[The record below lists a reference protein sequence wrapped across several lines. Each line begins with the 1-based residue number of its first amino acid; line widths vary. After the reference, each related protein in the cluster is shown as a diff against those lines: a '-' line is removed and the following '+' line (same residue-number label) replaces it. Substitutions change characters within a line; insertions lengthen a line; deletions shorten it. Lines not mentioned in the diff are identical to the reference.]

1 MLRTTALLAP
11 FLLLGVNG
19 QHDGHDHGGSH
30 AGHDHGSSSS
40 SSVTTHEWA
49 GIFPVSGTTQVWR
62 AQKVNGAYADPMMGM
77 VIVPATE
84 SSESMLTSLV
94 PESATGF
101 ATTCT
106 VVHNGETITPRAG
119 VCYTLEFGSGSEST
133 YTIDT
138 TGVSHVAIFAEH
150 FPTEF
155 ESDRHYL
162 QDAADADVEPI
173 ATIPFTPGLVV
184 PWGLA
189 IGATITV
196 AITTWV
202 GVAFLVPGVKG
213 VADKNPN
220 TFGAIGNAFAAGA
233 LLAAAFFLI
242 LHEATH
248 YIIFETEAMSA
259 AIWGIMILVGFIT
272 ASILDLFV
280 AMIRGPEKA
289 ETETDKAGA
298 RTAGSV
304 EEGQVAVEVQSPAS
318 KRVRVLCAILLGDF
332 VHNLCDG
339 LFIGIAFNMCGG
351 SFGWTVTAATVYH
364 EIAQE
369 LSDYLVLT
377 DPKQGNL
384 SPFVAL
390 LLNFISGLS
399 VILGAVIVLAQTPD
413 NKAIGMLLAYSGGV
427 YVQIGA
433 GECMGRVY
441 AQANTIC
448 LRFFSIVMFLVG
460 ATAIGLVLLNHEHC
474 SVGGDAH
481 AGHNH

>member
-106 VVHNGETITPRAG
+106 VVHNGETITPRTG

-173 ATIPFTPGLVV
+173 ATIPFTPGLA
-184 PWGLA
+184 P
-189 IGATITV
+189 
-196 AITTWV
+196 
-202 GVAFLVPGVKG
+202 PP
-213 VADKNPN
+213 D
-220 TFGAIGNAFAAGA
+220 
-233 LLAAAFFLI
+233 
-242 LHEATH
+242 
-248 YIIFETEAMSA
+248 
-259 AIWGIMILVGFIT
+259 
-272 ASILDLFV
+272 LDLTPIIVGAV
-280 AMIRGPEKA
+280 AG
-289 ETETDKAGA
+289 
-298 RTAGSV
+298 
-304 EEGQVAVEVQSPAS
+304 
-318 KRVRVLCAILLGDF
+318 
-332 VHNLCDG
+332 
-339 LFIGIAFNMCGG
+339 
-351 SFGWTVTAATVYH
+351 
-364 EIAQE
+364 
-369 LSDYLVLT
+369 
-377 DPKQGNL
+377 
-384 SPFVAL
+384 
-390 LLNFISGLS
+390 
-399 VILGAVIVLAQTPD
+399 VIVLLILIVVLAVICYMKSKSSAVHQQQELVQPQVQMAAPAGPAPKFDPATGQPLARTSMKFDPQTGQPLPVAPVDGQSVAPSGGSGKVPRLMELKELLDGGVLTQEEFDAQK
-413 NKAIGMLLAYSGGV
+413 KAIL
-427 YVQIGA
+427 
-433 GECMGRVY
+433 
-441 AQANTIC
+441 QA
-448 LRFFSIVMFLVG
+448 
-460 ATAIGLVLLNHEHC
+460 
-474 SVGGDAH
+474 
-481 AGHNH
+481 